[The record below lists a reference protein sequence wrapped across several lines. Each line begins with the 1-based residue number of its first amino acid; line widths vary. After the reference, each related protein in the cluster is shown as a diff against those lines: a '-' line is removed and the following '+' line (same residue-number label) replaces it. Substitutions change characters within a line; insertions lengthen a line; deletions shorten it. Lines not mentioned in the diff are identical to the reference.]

1 MRDSIWPLKNNY
13 NHMKNQSSKLS
24 LHPRNLHQ
32 GRYDLEALS
41 ETSEELKEFIFLNE
55 FGNLTLDF
63 SNPKAV
69 KSLNQALLRHFYHV
83 EFWDIPAGF
92 LCPPIPGRADYIHY
106 LSDVLAENNAG
117 KIPKEPKIKVLDIG
131 TGANLI
137 YPLLGSAIYDWNFV
151 GSELN
156 EQAIQSAKKIIELN
170 PNFQG
175 KIEIRNQPD
184 DSKIFSNIIQPN
196 DFFDLTICNPPFHES
211 AQAALE
217 GSKRKVK
224 NLTGKSVSKAELNF
238 GGQAA
243 ELWTEGGELEFIRK
257 MIQES
262 LKFKR
267 QVFWFTTLVSK
278 SENLKPIQHYL
289 KKGGVTFQKTVDMAQ
304 GNKQSR
310 FVVWT
315 FLTQKQQENWLLFH
329 KSG

>member
-1 MRDSIWPLKNNY
+1 
-13 NHMKNQSSKLS
+13 MKNQSSKPS

-41 ETSEELKEFIFLNE
+41 ETSQDLKEYIFINE

-63 SNPKAV
+63 SNSKGV
-69 KSLNQALLRHFYHV
+69 KFLNQALLKHFYQI
-83 EFWDIPAGF
+83 EFWDIPDGF

-106 LSDVLAENNAG
+106 LADLLEESNAG

-137 YPLLGSAIYDWNFV
+137 YPLLGSAIYDWSFV

-156 EQAIQSAKKIIELN
+156 PLAIESAQKIIDLN
-170 PNFQG
+170 PSIHG
-175 KIEIRNQPD
+175 KIELRIQPD
-184 DSKIFSNIIQPN
+184 PSKIFTEIIQA
-196 DFFDLTICNPPFHES
+196 DEFFDLTMCNPPFHES
-211 AQAALE
+211 AQAAQE

-224 NLTGKSVSKAELNF
+224 NLTGKSVSKAQLNF

-262 LKFKR
+262 TNFKN
-267 QVFWFTTLVSK
+267 QIFWFTTLVSK
-278 SENLKPIQHYL
+278 SENLKSIQYNL
-289 KKGGVTFQKTVDMAQ
+289 EKAGVTFQKTIDMAQ

-310 FVVWT
+310 FVAWS
-315 FLTQKQQENWLLFH
+315 FLNEKQQEAWKKFRW
-329 KSG
+329 K